1 MPRLTIVQ
9 GPYNGGAMTALYDVT
24 SDDGSTGIL
33 ATSDEQ
39 EFAVSEVIDA
49 PPTPPHLRRIE
60 FNGHLIDYFLPPS

>member
-1 MPRLTIVQ
+1 
-9 GPYNGGAMTALYDVT
+9 MTALYDVT

-49 PPTPPHLRRIE
+49 PPTP
-60 FNGHLIDYFLPPS
+60 LISAGSSSTGTSSTTSSHHPE